1 MTIARLR
8 SVILAGLAQ
17 KCSQQELFDEL
28 MAHKQ
33 QLLKIF
39 DVGNRDPQQQKELE
53 SGMCQPQVS
62 VSIHIHRQNRDK
74 WQVGCSKCRVC
85 PSGHLSLPATRMFRT
100 ICCWNSSRYHVREPQ
115 HWTSK
120 RPRTRSSRIPPTTAP
135 LGRLTPLN
143 SQSLQA
149 HRSF

>member
-53 SGMCQPQVS
+53 SGMYQPS
-62 VSIHIHRQNRDK
+62 
-74 WQVGCSKCRVC
+74 
-85 PSGHLSLPATRMFRT
+85 SLCFH
-100 ICCWNSSRYHVREPQ
+100 SH
-115 HWTSK
+115 
-120 RPRTRSSRIPPTTAP
+120 
-135 LGRLTPLN
+135 
-143 SQSLQA
+143 SQA
-149 HRSF
+149 KP